1 MNELFAADPAI
12 CNHASELKLLLSSF
26 GPYAGRYLANY
37 PEDWTARVESQFE
50 NLGEVEAAKV
60 QVLLRRAKDNLMLVP
75 RSNLVW
81 NSKQEWLVNAA
92 PLLNAEPRVFDG
104 LVAEQAAPPAIHQLD
119 LLDLPPT
126 AEERIAGNATE
137 YARVAKILL
146 LHSPEIALVDPFLNP
161 LKRSYNPVLKEIFG
175 LAVKGKSKKILLWAR
190 ASAVLSSGNQSV
202 IKADLEDVLNRLARQ
217 AGFKPGCEI
226 EMILVEDEAQ
236 KTKMHGRYLLSIKG
250 GIRLDQGFQEL
261 PQGRHVDVGPIG
273 KAIHNALLDIYFDGI
288 HDMKVVERFILK
300 F

>member
-37 PEDWTARVESQFE
+37 PIDWTAQVESQFE
-50 NLGEVEAAKV
+50 SLGEVEAAKV
-60 QVLLRRAKDNLMLVP
+60 RTLLRRAKETLTLVTRNLH
-75 RSNLVW
+75 W
-81 NSKQEWLVNAA
+81 NSEQEWLENAA
-92 PLLNAEPRVFDG
+92 PLLDVVPKVFDG
-104 LVAEQAAPPAIHQLD
+104 LVAKQAAPPAIHQLD

-161 LKRSYNPVLKEIFG
+161 LKRSYNSVLKEIFG
-175 LAVKGKSKKILLWAR
+175 LAVKGKSKKFLLWAR

-273 KAIHNALLDIYFDGI
+273 KAIHNALLDIYFDGL